1 MIHKGKSHDCKTC
14 GKLFTQKGNLKS
26 HTRTHSGEK
35 PFSCSLCDQ
44 MFTQASHLNAHR
56 RFHAEEKP
64 FVCTD
69 CGKSFTQ
76 ASNLNRHLCV
86 KPFDDIQPVDT
97 TKTRKK
103 GSIGDMC
110 QEERVNRKSL
120 EAERE
125 WKRKFKLFDD
135 ERARS
140 LVDETMFEDKLNDG
154 RLSDGDEEVNDK
166 VLKKVALDNHEA
178 KIGQS
183 LEKLPPQV
191 PINLLDTSKTENG
204 DAFDESKRTKAA
216 FSAVPENLV
225 KPVVKLRMTF
235 VKK

>member
-1 MIHKGKSHDCKTC
+1 M
-14 GKLFTQKGNLKS
+14 L
-26 HTRTHSGEK
+26 
-35 PFSCSLCDQ
+35 
-44 MFTQASHLNAHR
+44 AHL
-56 RFHAEEKP
+56 
-64 FVCTD
+64 
-69 CGKSFTQ
+69 
-76 ASNLNRHLCV
+76 
-86 KPFDDIQPVDT
+86 
-97 TKTRKK
+97 
-103 GSIGDMC
+103 
-110 QEERVNRKSL
+110 KSL

-125 WKRKFKLFDD
+125 WKRKMKLFDD

-140 LVDETMFEDKLNDG
+140 LVDKAMFEDKLNDG

-166 VLKKVALDNHEA
+166 VLKKVAVDKHEA

-216 FSAVPENLV
+216 FNAVPENLV